1 MKKKSSRL
9 APVLQLKKMKEEQ
22 AVINYTKAK
31 DRLELELQKLEQLT
45 SYSNEYAMMIEQDSQ
60 ASIIAS
66 KLNSYHNFLSRLN
79 QAITQQHEQI
89 ELFKNKVQQYKNLW
103 LLQRGETKN
112 MGKLISRSA
121 QQELQEQNKKEQQE
135 TDEYT
140 QQLRPSYQ

>member
-1 MKKKSSRL
+1 MKKKSARL

-31 DRLELELQKLEQLT
+31 DMLTLELQKLEQLT
-45 SYSNEYAMMIEQDSQ
+45 SYSNEYAVMIEQDSQ

-79 QAITQQHEQI
+79 QAITQQYEQI
-89 ELFKNKVQQYKNLW
+89 ELAKNRVQQYKNLW
-103 LLQRGETKN
+103 LQQRSETKN
-112 MGKLISRSA
+112 MDKLISRSA
-121 QQELQEQNKKEQQE
+121 QQEVLEQNKKEQQE

-140 QQLRPSYQ
+140 QQLRPAYQ